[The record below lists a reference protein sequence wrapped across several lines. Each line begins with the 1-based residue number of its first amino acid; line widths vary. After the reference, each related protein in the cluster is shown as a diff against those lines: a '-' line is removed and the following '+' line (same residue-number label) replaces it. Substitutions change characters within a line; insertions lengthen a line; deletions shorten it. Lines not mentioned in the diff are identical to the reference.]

1 MELQKCVRCKKRQ
14 AIVFIS
20 HIENGVKKTG
30 GFCLPCAKQ
39 LGIKQIDLQNEGIIS
54 QSHLSKIEN
63 GDINVSAIMLYKL
76 AQRYGKD
83 LSYFFK

>member
-1 MELQKCVRCKKRQ
+1 MEYMILPLKFVSMKAEDKKLKQQLASRLYQVRN
-14 AIVFIS
+14 
-20 HIENGVKKTG
+20 E
-30 GFCLPCAKQ
+30 

-63 GDINVSAIMLYKL
+63 GDISVSAVMLYKL

>member
-1 MELQKCVRCKKRQ
+1 MKALEQKKLKQQLASRLYQVRN
-14 AIVFIS
+14 
-20 HIENGVKKTG
+20 E
-30 GFCLPCAKQ
+30 

>member
-1 MELQKCVRCKKRQ
+1 MKATEQKKLKQ
-14 AIVFIS
+14 QLAIRLYQTRN
-20 HIENGVKKTG
+20 E
-30 GFCLPCAKQ
+30 

-63 GDINVSAIMLYKL
+63 GDINVSAIMLFKL

>member
-1 MELQKCVRCKKRQ
+1 MKATEQKKLKQ
-14 AIVFIS
+14 QLAIRLYQTRN
-20 HIENGVKKTG
+20 E
-30 GFCLPCAKQ
+30 

-63 GDINVSAIMLYKL
+63 GDINVSAIMLFKL

-83 LSYFFK
+83 LSYFLLYLY

>member
-1 MELQKCVRCKKRQ
+1 MEYRFSQLKFVNMKDFEQKKLKQRLASRLY
-14 AIVFIS
+14 
-20 HIENGVKKTG
+20 KTRND
-30 GFCLPCAKQ
+30 
-39 LGIKQIDLQNEGIIS
+39 LGIKQTDLQNEGIIS

-63 GDINVSAIMLYKL
+63 GDINVSAIMLYRL

>member
-1 MELQKCVRCKKRQ
+1 MEYEIFYTKFVFMKATEQKK
-14 AIVFIS
+14 
-20 HIENGVKKTG
+20 
-30 GFCLPCAKQ
+30 LKQ
-39 LGIKQIDLQNEGIIS
+39 QLASRLYQTRNELGIKQIDLQNEGIIS

>member
-1 MELQKCVRCKKRQ
+1 MKTLENKKLKQQLASRLYQVRN
-14 AIVFIS
+14 
-20 HIENGVKKTG
+20 E
-30 GFCLPCAKQ
+30 

-83 LSYFFK
+83 LSYFFM

>member
-1 MELQKCVRCKKRQ
+1 MVKCLKFVCMKALEQKKLKQQLASRLYQVRN
-14 AIVFIS
+14 
-20 HIENGVKKTG
+20 E
-30 GFCLPCAKQ
+30 

-76 AQRYGKD
+76 AQRYGKE

>member
-1 MELQKCVRCKKRQ
+1 MKTSEQKKLKQQLASRLYQVRN
-14 AIVFIS
+14 
-20 HIENGVKKTG
+20 E
-30 GFCLPCAKQ
+30 

-63 GDINVSAIMLYKL
+63 GDINVSAVMLYKL

>member
-1 MELQKCVRCKKRQ
+1 MEYRIVCSKFVFMKTSEQKKLKQQLANRLYQVRN
-14 AIVFIS
+14 
-20 HIENGVKKTG
+20 E
-30 GFCLPCAKQ
+30 
-39 LGIKQIDLQNEGIIS
+39 LGIKQIELQNEGVIS

-63 GDINVSAIMLYKL
+63 GDINVSAVMLYRL

>member
-1 MELQKCVRCKKRQ
+1 M
-14 AIVFIS
+14 
-20 HIENGVKKTG
+20 KT
-30 GFCLPCAKQ
+30 PKQ
-39 LGIKQIDLQNEGIIS
+39 RKLKQLLASRLYQTRNELGIKQIDLQNEGIIS

-63 GDINVSAIMLYKL
+63 GDINVSAVMLYKL

>member
-1 MELQKCVRCKKRQ
+1 MKALEQKKLKQQLASRLYQVRN
-14 AIVFIS
+14 
-20 HIENGVKKTG
+20 E
-30 GFCLPCAKQ
+30 

-63 GDINVSAIMLYKL
+63 GDINVSAVMLYKL

>member
-1 MELQKCVRCKKRQ
+1 MEYMILSLKFVCMNKLEQKKLKQQLASRLYQVRN
-14 AIVFIS
+14 
-20 HIENGVKKTG
+20 E
-30 GFCLPCAKQ
+30 

-63 GDINVSAIMLYKL
+63 GDINVSAVMLYRL

>member
-1 MELQKCVRCKKRQ
+1 MVKYLKFVCMKALEQKKLKQQLASRLYQVRN
-14 AIVFIS
+14 
-20 HIENGVKKTG
+20 E
-30 GFCLPCAKQ
+30 

>member
-1 MELQKCVRCKKRQ
+1 MKAEDKKLKQQLASRLYQVRN
-14 AIVFIS
+14 
-20 HIENGVKKTG
+20 E
-30 GFCLPCAKQ
+30 

-63 GDINVSAIMLYKL
+63 GDISVSAVLLYKL
-76 AQRYGKD
+76 AQRYGKE